1 MGRYWSTYS
10 FQKTKFSP
18 LVIDLTSY
26 LSITMR
32 NTTCEIES
40 MVGTSLY
47 QSSLGT
53 SSTKSKSPMI
63 FDGSTTVKTLG
74 NYHIESLHETPYIVL
89 LQVGV
94 SNPHQRRASN
104 KKKGV
109 NWNKQSLLNMCEY
122 CIQLSQLFCKIQ

>member
-1 MGRYWSTYS
+1 M
-10 FQKTKFSP
+10 
-18 LVIDLTSY
+18 IDVTSY

-32 NTTCEIES
+32 NTTCEMKS

-53 SSTKSKSPMI
+53 SSTKSKSLMI
-63 FDGSTTVKTLG
+63 FDGSTTVKTSG
-74 NYHIESLHETPYIVL
+74 NYHIESLHETPYVVL

-94 SNPHQRRASN
+94 NNPHQRRASN

-109 NWNKQSLLNMCEY
+109 N
-122 CIQLSQLFCKIQ
+122 